1 MASRRLSNGRSPLVR
16 KQSQITA
23 FFSTSPSPSPS
34 PSGADNKASKPSP
47 SPSPL
52 NPSAKRKPAPAAA
65 SSPSPPKPPSPPPR
79 PPQEDKK
86 GKKGK
91 KGEQDAAAAVAVAV
105 AAQAAEAVGRRLR
118 VYWPLDDA
126 WYKGRVESY
135 DAGSSRHRVK
145 YDDGDEEE
153 VDLGKEKFE
162 WAAGEESTPPSQQPA
177 RKLRRLRRMSDTAV
191 AKSPAVIEDEED
203 DAGDSTE
210 DEDWKKDVVA
220 EDESEEVELDDED
233 DDEAVPVRSRK
244 GKSRASL
251 PMLGSAKS
259 TPGSGLTSAPGS
271 TVSKKRKT
279 VDVDSFGCAKKF
291 SFEAFKTNGK
301 VESEV
306 PMSCDRRK
314 QTTEKVPT
322 ALTGEA
328 AERFGQRD
336 AEKFKF
342 LGEGRKDAKGR
353 RPGNPDY
360 DPRTLLVPSQ
370 FLTNLTGGQGEQP
383 HCGFPEKNL
392 SVNLEKLAK
401 KGYRVLVIEQ
411 TETPQQLELRRKE
424 MGIKDKVVRRE
435 ICAVVT
441 KGTLTEG
448 ESLLTNPD
456 LSYLLSVTESYQHCS
471 TKDQEG
477 CTIGVCIVDVSTSK
491 FIIGQFQDDPERHG
505 LCSLL
510 SEMRPVEIIK
520 PAKMLSPETE
530 KALKNNTRDPLIN
543 ELLPSLEFWD
553 AEKTIH
559 EINQY
564 YSSSDKL
571 NSVEDDVSCLPNLLN
586 ELIGA
591 GDKAYALSALGGSLF
606 YLRQTLLDEKILPCA
621 EFEPLACSGLTN
633 NIQKHMIL
641 DAAAL
646 ENLEILENMR
656 TGGLSGTLFGQL
668 NHCVTGFGKR
678 LLKRWIARPLY
689 DRRAVLQRQN
699 AIATFKGVGND
710 ASIQFRKDLSRLPD
724 MERLLARLFSSCDEN
739 KTSSSV
745 VLYEDASKRLLQQFT
760 AALRGCQQMFQ
771 ACSSISLLITADG
784 SRLNELLSPG
794 KALPNLSSILDHF
807 RDAFDWSEADRN
819 GRIIPCEGCDPEYDA
834 TCAAVEEIESSLK
847 EYLKEQRKLLRYSSA
862 NYVNVGKDMYLI
874 EVPESLG
881 GSVPEDYE
889 LQSTKKG
896 FYRYWTPELKELIS
910 ELSKAEAE
918 KESILKGILQKLIQL
933 FVYTATRSLVKLDVL
948 ISLAI
953 ASDYFEGP
961 SCRPT
966 IKESNSSDDN
976 PTFHARNLGHPIL
989 RSDSLG
995 KGSFVP
1001 NDVKI
1006 GGPGNASFIVLTGPN
1021 MGGKSTL
1028 LRQVCLTIILAQIG
1042 ADVPAESLE
1051 LSLVDRI
1058 FVRMGARDHIM
1069 AGQSTFLVE
1078 LMETASVLSSAT
1090 KNSLVALDELGRGT
1104 STSDG
1109 QAIAL
1114 TPGACPKSY
1123 GVNVA
1128 RLAGIPASVLQRANE
1143 KSSDF
1148 EANYGKRHRLTKDKH
1163 VATQS
1168 EDNFSAIR
1176 DLFRIVKAWQPH
1188 EDAASLSM
1196 LREVQ
1201 KRAKVQA
1208 VEVGL
1213 NLVPS
1218 FCIWYEDLRQ
1228 DPLMEHGWIEF
1239 TMKETGFRNT
1249 SLVIRSRLSVVVVAA
1264 VAEPRVKLLH
1274 LHGLQEL
1281 ETHVIDKK
1289 HGRVRV
1295 CGAFSPQDVA
1305 IKIRKR
1311 TNRRVEI
1318 LEVREASPA
1327 GEGEGAGHMP

>member
-1 MASRRLSNGRSPLVR
+1 MASRRASNGRSPLVR

-23 FFSTSPSPSPS
+23 FFSSPTPSPSPS
-34 PSGADNKASKPSP
+34 TRNNGASKP

-52 NPSAKRKPAPAAA
+52 NPSVVRRPKLAAA
-65 SSPSPPKPPSPPPR
+65 SPSPPKQTPPTAAA
-79 PPQEDKK
+79 QEEKRDRK
-86 GKKGK
+86 
-91 KGEQDAAAAVAVAV
+91 ERDAAPAAVA
-105 AAQAAEAVGRRLR
+105 AAPAAEVVGRRLR

-126 WYKGRVESY
+126 WYEGRVEAY
-135 DAGSSRHRVK
+135 DAGSHRHRVK
-145 YDDGDEEE
+145 YDDGDEEQ
-153 VDLGKEKFE
+153 VDLVKERFE
-162 WAAGEESTPPSQQPA
+162 WAAAGEEFTPPPA

-191 AKSPAVIEDEED
+191 AKSPAAVEDKED
-203 DAGDSTE
+203 GIGVSTV
-210 DEDWKKDVVA
+210 DEDRKRDIVA
-220 EDESEEVELDDED
+220 EDDLEVVELDD
-233 DDEAVPVRSRK
+233 DEEEIVSVRS
-244 GKSRASL
+244 GKEKNRNSL
-251 PMLGSAKS
+251 GLSGSAPS
-259 TPGSGLTSAPGS
+259 TLGSGLTSASGS
-271 TVSKKRKT
+271 TISKKRKKL
-279 VDVDSFGCAKKF
+279 DVGLLDCAKKF
-291 SFEAFKTNGK
+291 SFEAFNTTRK
-301 VESEV
+301 VDPEV
-306 PMSCDRRK
+306 PVSGGRELH
-314 QTTEKVPT
+314 TTKNANT

-328 AERFGQRD
+328 AERFGHRD
-336 AEKFKF
+336 VAKFKF

-353 RPGNPDY
+353 RPGSPGY
-360 DPRTLLVPSQ
+360 DPRTLFLPSH
-370 FLTNLTGGQGEQP
+370 FLNNLTGGQRQWWEFKSQHMDKVLFFKMGKFYELFEMDAHVGAKDLDLQYMKGDQP

-401 KGYRVLVIEQ
+401 KGYRVLVVEQ
-411 TETPQQLELRRKE
+411 TETPEQLELRRKA

-448 ESLLTNPD
+448 EHLLANPD
-456 LSYLLSVTESYQHCS
+456 PSYLLSVTESPQQS
-471 TKDQEG
+471 SERSEDT
-477 CTIGVCIVDVSTSK
+477 CTIGVCIVDVSTNK
-491 FIIGQFQDDPERHG
+491 FIVGQFQDDPERHG
-505 LCSLL
+505 LCSIL

-520 PAKMLSPETE
+520 PGNILSPETE
-530 KALKNNTRDPLIN
+530 KALKNNTREPLIN
-543 ELLPSLEFWD
+543 ELLPSMEFWD

-559 EINQY
+559 EIKQY
-564 YSSSDKL
+564 YSSADKQ
-571 NSVEDDVSCLPNLLN
+571 NNVDDVKDSADHLPNLLS

-621 EFEPLACSGLTN
+621 KFEPLPCSGLMNT
-633 NIQKHMIL
+633 IQKNMIL

-646 ENLEILENMR
+646 ENLELLENIR
-656 TGGLSGTLFGQL
+656 GGLSGTLYAQL

-689 DRRAVLQRQN
+689 DRRAILRRQSS
-699 AIATFKGVGND
+699 IATFKGVGHD
-710 ASIQFRKDLSRLPD
+710 YAIQFRKDLSRLPD
-724 MERLLARLFSSCDEN
+724 MERLLARLFSSCDES
-739 KTSSSV
+739 KRSSSV

-760 AALRGCQQMFQ
+760 TALRGCQQMFH
-771 ACSSISLLITADG
+771 ACSSISTLICTEE
-784 SRLNELLSPG
+784 SHLNDLFSPG
-794 KALPNLSSILDHF
+794 KGLPDVSSILDRF

-819 GRIIPCEGCDPEYDA
+819 GRIIPLEGCDPEYDA
-834 TCAAVEEIESSLK
+834 ACNAIQEIEPTLK
-847 EYLKEQRKLLRYSSA
+847 EYLKEQQKLLRCPSV
-862 NYVNVGKDMYLI
+862 NYVNVGKDMYLL
-874 EVPESLG
+874 EVPESLR
-881 GSVPEDYE
+881 GSVPANYQ

-918 KESILKGILQKLIQL
+918 KESRLKGILQNLIQL
-933 FVYTATRSLVKLDVL
+933 FVEHHCEWRQLVSVVAELDVL

-966 IKESNSSDDN
+966 IKESNGPDDA

-1042 ADVPAESLE
+1042 ADVPAENLE

-1090 KNSLVALDELGRGT
+1090 KNSFVALDELGRGT

-1109 QAIAL
+1109 QAIAASVLEYLVHQVQCLGLFSTHYHKLAMEQKDTKVSLCHMACEVRKGEGGLEEVTFLYRL
-1114 TPGACPKSY
+1114 TSGACPKSY

-1148 EANYGKRHRLTKDKH
+1148 EANYGKRHSMNKDKD
-1163 VATQS
+1163 ACEQS
-1168 EDNFSAIR
+1168 EDRFSAIR
-1176 DLFRIVKAWQPH
+1176 DLFRIVKAWPRHDDQ
-1188 EDAASLSM
+1188 AASISM

-1201 KRAKVQA
+1201 KLAKVQA
-1208 VEVGL
+1208 V
-1213 NLVPS
+1213 
-1218 FCIWYEDLRQ
+1218 
-1228 DPLMEHGWIEF
+1228 
-1239 TMKETGFRNT
+1239 
-1249 SLVIRSRLSVVVVAA
+1249 
-1264 VAEPRVKLLH
+1264 
-1274 LHGLQEL
+1274 
-1281 ETHVIDKK
+1281 
-1289 HGRVRV
+1289 
-1295 CGAFSPQDVA
+1295 
-1305 IKIRKR
+1305 
-1311 TNRRVEI
+1311 
-1318 LEVREASPA
+1318 
-1327 GEGEGAGHMP
+1327 

>member
-23 FFSTSPSPSPS
+23 FFSSPSPSA
-34 PSGADNKASKPSP
+34 SGPKDGSSKPSP

-52 NPSAKRKPAPAAA
+52 NPSASRKPTPAAA
-65 SSPSPPKPPSPPPR
+65 SPSPLKSPSPPSR
-79 PPQEDKK
+79 PPQEEKKERK
-86 GKKGK
+86 GKKG
-91 KGEQDAAAAVAVAV
+91 GQDAAPAVAV
-105 AAQAAEAVGRRLR
+105 AAPAADAVGRRLR

-126 WYKGRVESY
+126 WYKGEVESY
-135 DAGSSRHRVK
+135 DSGSRKHRVK

-153 VDLGKEKFE
+153 VDLAKEKFE
-162 WAAGEESTPPSQQPA
+162 WAAGEDSTPPPSQPA

-191 AKSPAVIEDEED
+191 AKSPTVMEDEED
-203 DAGDSTE
+203 DAGDSTK
-210 DEDWKKDVVA
+210 DEDWKKDAVA
-220 EDESEEVELDDED
+220 EDESEEVELDDEEDD
-233 DDEAVPVRSRK
+233 DDEVVAVRSRK
-244 GKSRASL
+244 RKPRSSVPRS
-251 PMLGSAKS
+251 GSSQS
-259 TPGSGLTSAPGS
+259 TLGSGLTSASGS
-271 TVSKKRKT
+271 TVSRKRKN
-279 VDVDSFGCAKKF
+279 VDVASLGCAKKF
-291 SFEAFKTNGK
+291 SFEAVNTNGK
-301 VESEV
+301 VEPEV
-306 PMSCDRRK
+306 PMSCGRRE
-314 QTTEKVPT
+314 QTTEKTPM

-360 DPRTLLVPSQ
+360 DPRTLFLPSQ
-370 FLTNLTGGQGEQP
+370 FLNNLTGGQRQWWEFKAQHMDKVLFFKMGKFYELFEMDAHVGAKELDLQYMKGEQP

-411 TETPQQLELRRKE
+411 TETPGQLELRRKE

-448 ESLLTNPD
+448 ESLLVNPD
-456 LSYLLSVTESYQHCS
+456 LSYLLSITENYQRGS
-471 TKDQEG
+471 TKSEEE
-477 CTIGVCIVDVSTSK
+477 CTIGICIVDVSTSK
-491 FIIGQFQDDPERHG
+491 FIVGQFQDDPERHG
-505 LCSLL
+505 LCSIL

-520 PAKMLSPETE
+520 PAKKLSPETE
-530 KALKNNTRDPLIN
+530 NALKNNTRNPLIN
-543 ELLPSLEFWD
+543 ELLPSIEFWD

-571 NSVEDDVSCLPNLLN
+571 NTIDDVQNSVGCLPNLLN

-591 GDKAYALSALGGSLF
+591 GDKPYALSAIGGSLF

-633 NIQKHMIL
+633 NAQKNMIL

-646 ENLEILENMR
+646 ENLEILENMI
-656 TGGLSGTLFGQL
+656 TGGLSGTLYGQL

-678 LLKRWIARPLY
+678 LLKRWIARPLF
-689 DRRAVLQRQN
+689 DRRAILQRQS
-699 AIATFKGVGND
+699 AIATFKGVGHD

-724 MERLLARLFSSCDEN
+724 MERLLARLFSSCDERR
-739 KTSSSV
+739 SSSV

-760 AALRGCQQMFQ
+760 TVLRGCQQMFQ
-771 ACSSISLLITADG
+771 ACSSFSMLICSNG
-784 SRLNELLSPG
+784 YQLNELLSPG
-794 KALPNLSSILDHF
+794 KALPNVSSILDHF
-807 RDAFDWSEADRN
+807 RDAFDWSEADRY
-819 GRIIPCEGCDPEYDA
+819 GRIIPREGCDPEYDA

-847 EYLKEQRKLLRYSSA
+847 EYLKEQRKLLRYASA
-862 NYVNVGKDMYLI
+862 NYVNIGKDMYLI

-881 GSVPEDYE
+881 GSVPKDYE

-896 FYRYWTPELKELIS
+896 FFRYWTPELKELIS
-910 ELSKAEAE
+910 ALSKAEAE

-933 FVYTATRSLVKLDVL
+933 FVEHHSEWRQLVSVVAELDVL

-953 ASDYFEGP
+953 ASNYFEGP
-961 SCRPT
+961 SCCPI
-966 IKESNSSDDN
+966 IKESNGPDHN
-976 PTFHARNLGHPIL
+976 PTFDARNLGHPIL

-1028 LRQVCLTIILAQIG
+1028 LRQICLTIILAQIG
-1042 ADVPAESLE
+1042 ADVPAESFE

-1069 AGQSTFLVE
+1069 SGQSTFLVE

-1090 KNSLVALDELGRGT
+1090 KNSLVVLDELGRGT

-1109 QAIAL
+1109 QAIAASVL
-1114 TPGACPKSY
+1114 EYLVHHVQCLGLFSTHYHRLAVEHKDSKVSLCHMACEVGVGEGGLEEVTFLYRLAPGACPKSY

-1128 RLAGIPASVLQRANE
+1128 RLAGVPASVLQRANE

-1148 EANYGKRHRLTKDKH
+1148 EASYGKRHCLTKDKH
-1163 VATQS
+1163 VTAQS
-1168 EDNFSAIR
+1168 EDSFSAIR
-1176 DLFRIVKAWQPH
+1176 DLFGIVKAWSPH
-1188 EDAASLSM
+1188 EDQAANLSM
-1196 LREVQ
+1196 LREAQ
-1201 KRAKVQA
+1201 KRAKVLA
-1208 VEVGL
+1208 VEG
-1213 NLVPS
+1213 
-1218 FCIWYEDLRQ
+1218 
-1228 DPLMEHGWIEF
+1228 
-1239 TMKETGFRNT
+1239 
-1249 SLVIRSRLSVVVVAA
+1249 
-1264 VAEPRVKLLH
+1264 
-1274 LHGLQEL
+1274 
-1281 ETHVIDKK
+1281 
-1289 HGRVRV
+1289 
-1295 CGAFSPQDVA
+1295 
-1305 IKIRKR
+1305 
-1311 TNRRVEI
+1311 
-1318 LEVREASPA
+1318 
-1327 GEGEGAGHMP
+1327 